1 MAVNAGQR
9 RNQYSRKPKRKKP
22 EFLRSRNENRLGMT
36 VTVLALVIIMA
47 VVGFHSI
54 SLRQKEAQYAA
65 REQELLQ
72 LMEQEEKRTEE
83 LKQFET
89 YTKTKKYAE
98 EVARDKLGF
107 VYDNEIIFKG
117 TE

>member
-1 MAVNAGQR
+1 
-9 RNQYSRKPKRKKP
+9 
-22 EFLRSRNENRLGMT
+22 
-36 VTVLALVIIMA
+36 
-47 VVGFHSI
+47 
-54 SLRQKEAQYAA
+54 
-65 REQELLQ
+65 
-72 LMEQEEKRTEE
+72 MEQEEKRTEE

>member
-1 MAVNAGQR
+1 
-9 RNQYSRKPKRKKP
+9 
-22 EFLRSRNENRLGMT
+22 MT

-54 SLRQKEAQYAA
+54 SLRPKEAQYAA